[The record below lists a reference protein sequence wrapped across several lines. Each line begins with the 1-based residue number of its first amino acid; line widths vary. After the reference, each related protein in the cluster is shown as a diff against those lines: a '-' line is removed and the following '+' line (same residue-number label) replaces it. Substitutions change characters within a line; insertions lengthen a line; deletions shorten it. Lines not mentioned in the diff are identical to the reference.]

1 MFVNSSQFESL
12 INFVLC
18 TIVDMLSTEN
28 SRLVDFWITEYAR
41 HYMLSCLDVYGFE
54 GMNEVTAVV
63 HGKLSNSVYAGLAQ

>member
-1 MFVNSSQFESL
+1 
-12 INFVLC
+12 
-18 TIVDMLSTEN
+18 MLSTEN